1 MIRLKL
7 GIWIGLGV
15 VALAGLGVA
24 LTTFERPRPISVQ
37 QGFRGTGMDQL
48 YNPRLYEEVA
58 AINAMPAALPG
69 VPSTGPRAGQIYRN
83 LKVLGHLSVGELAR
97 TMVAMTAWV
106 APDQGCNYC
115 HNGAN
120 FADDSLYTK
129 VVSRRMLE
137 MVLHINS
144 EQQAHVGAT
153 GVTCYTCHRGQPVP
167 ANTWS
172 ENPGPMRAAGMSAS
186 NAGQNLAAP
195 VVGTTSLPFD
205 PFSAFLN
212 TTPGD
217 IRVQGQAP
225 LAGANRHS
233 IKQTEWTY
241 GLMMHFSQA
250 LGVNCTFCHNS
261 RAFSSWEESNPRR
274 VNAWHG
280 IRMVRDLN
288 ANYVSP
294 LQSVI
299 PAAHR
304 GPQGDAL
311 KVNCTTCHQGAFRP
325 LMGAS
330 MLQDYPQ
337 LTRPGP

>member
-1 MIRLKL
+1 MIRFKL
-7 GIWIGLGV
+7 GVWIGLGV
-15 VALAGLGVA
+15 AVLALLGIAVS
-24 LTTFERPRPISVQ
+24 TFEVPRPLVVQ

-48 YNPRLYEEVA
+48 YNPSVYSTLA
-58 AINAMPAALPG
+58 AANAVPAPLEAA
-69 VPSTGPRAGQIYRN
+69 PSSGPRAGQLYRN
-83 LKVLGHLSVGELAR
+83 LQVLGHLSVGELAR

-106 APDQGCNYC
+106 SPDQGCNYC
-115 HNGAN
+115 HVGAN

-129 VVSRRMLE
+129 VVARRMLQ
-137 MVLHINS
+137 MTMHINS

-195 VVGTTSLPFD
+195 VVGGTSLPFD
-205 PFSAFLN
+205 PFSAFLASA
-212 TTPGD
+212 PAD

-225 LAGANRHS
+225 LAGANNHS

-241 GLMMHFSQA
+241 GLMMHFSQG

-261 RAFSSWEESNPRR
+261 RSFSSWEESNPRR
-274 VNAWHG
+274 GVAWHG

-288 ANYVSP
+288 VNYVAP
-294 LQSVI
+294 LQSVL

-325 LMGAS
+325 LLGAS

-337 LTRPGP
+337 LARPGP